1 LLAATA
7 LAALVIGVEFAI
19 LIGVAVSILLF
30 VPRAAKLRVAELV
43 VSDERIV
50 RERLP
55 NDAPCTA
62 VSICDLEGELFFG
75 AAPALEAELDAV
87 ARRAR
92 EQGIRHVVFRL
103 KRLRNPDAVCLE
115 KFDHFLRATQKEG
128 LVVLLAGVRPDLL
141 AGIRRLRF
149 TDWFPE
155 KHIFIE
161 VDAEDSATLQ
171 AVRLA
176 YSLLGNENTCNH
188 CSTRLPQVGQAKA
201 AYYLV

>member
-1 LLAATA
+1 
-7 LAALVIGVEFAI
+7 VIGVEFAI

-55 NDAPCTA
+55 SDAPCTA
-62 VSICDLEGELFFG
+62 VTICDLEGELFFG
-75 AAPALEAELDAV
+75 AAPALEAEFEAV

-92 EQGIRHVVFRL
+92 ERGIRHVVLRL

-115 KFDHFLRATQKEG
+115 KIDHFLRATQKEG
-128 LVVLLAGVRPDLL
+128 LVVLLAGVRDDLL

-149 TDWFPE
+149 TNWFP
-155 KHIFIE
+155 KDHIFVE
-161 VDAEDSATLQ
+161 VDTEDSATLQ

-188 CSTRLPQVGQAKA
+188 CATRPFESGQAKA